1 MSDIYCGIGKI
12 PKGQKMGTMRECA
25 EKGQVRYYGIKK
37 IDAKTL
43 SLAKNK
49 DVVPETK
56 EKLILSMVSLR
67 GIIKRNKGRYEG
79 AKEKKAADEYH
90 KIWQDAEKKLAKV
103 IAKLKKIEDA
113 SNKKTS
119 SKKSTKKS
127 ATKSRKTSRGKSV
140 KKTKKGTKKSSKSS
154 KKSSR
159 KSSKRGSKKGSKKSS
174 KRV

>member
-37 IDAKTL
+37 IDTKTL
-43 SLAKNK
+43 SIVKNK

-103 IAKLKKIEDA
+103 IAKLKKIEDV
-113 SNKKTS
+113 SNKKSS
-119 SKKSTKKS
+119 SKTSTKKS
-127 ATKSRKTSRGKSV
+127 TTKSRKTSRGKSV
-140 KKTKKGTKKSSKSS
+140 KKTKKGSKKSSKRG
-154 KKSSR
+154 SR
-159 KSSKRGSKKGSKKSS
+159 KGSKKGSKKSS